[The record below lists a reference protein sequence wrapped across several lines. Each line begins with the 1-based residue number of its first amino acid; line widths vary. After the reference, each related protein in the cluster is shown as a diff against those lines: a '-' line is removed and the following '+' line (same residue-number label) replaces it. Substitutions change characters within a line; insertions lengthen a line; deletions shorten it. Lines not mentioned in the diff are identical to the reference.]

1 MLTLDS
7 LTNSPTQFNAIT
19 GVNQQ
24 EFMILLYH
32 FAPVV
37 EEYYRYHDLKGVARK
52 SVRYDERRDNSLPG
66 SVNKLLF
73 ILSYIKENPNQ
84 AYQGAMFGMSQGKV
98 SLWVR
103 QLSTLLEETLRRMKK
118 LPQRSADQLYYMLNK
133 CLAMALLMDVAERRI
148 GRSTDYQVQKDHY
161 SNKKG
166 THTLKNLVIT
176 TLSQEVLYLGETF
189 EGRVHDKKMY
199 DQAELKFPEQDQ
211 SLWADLGFLGIE
223 AEHVAVI
230 LPEKKPKGK
239 ELTNYQKE
247 LNGLIASIRVT
258 IEHAIAGI
266 KRVKIIR
273 NQIRLHGWQVR
284 DRMMAIAC
292 GLHNIRCQRWAA

>member
-7 LTNSPTQFNAIT
+7 LTDSPTQFNAIT
-19 GVNQQ
+19 GLNQQ

-37 EEYYRYHDLKGVARK
+37 EEYYRYHDLKGQTRK
-52 SVRYDERRDNSLPG
+52 SECYTERGDNSLPG
-66 SVNKLLF
+66 SANKLLF
-73 ILSYIKENPNQ
+73 MLSYMKENPNQ
-84 AYQGAMFGMSQGKV
+84 AYHGALFGMSQGKV

-103 QLSTLLEETLRRMKK
+103 QLSALLEDALRRMKK
-118 LPQRSADQLYYMLNK
+118 LPQRTANQLYYLLNSF
-133 CLAMALLMDVAERRI
+133 LEMALLMDVAERRI
-148 GRSTDYQVQKDHY
+148 GRSVDYQVQKEHY
-161 SNKKG
+161 SRKKS
-166 THTLKNLVIT
+166 THTLKNLVVT
-176 TLSQEVLYLGETF
+176 TLTQEVLYLGETF
-189 EGRVHDKKMY
+189 EGRVHDKTMY
-199 DQAELKFPEQDQ
+199 DRAELTFPEQDHC
-211 SLWADLGFLGIE
+211 LWADLGFLGIE
-223 AEHVAVI
+223 AENTAVI
-230 LPEKKPKGK
+230 LPEKKPKGQ

-258 IEHAIAGI
+258 VEHAIAGI

>member
-19 GVNQQ
+19 GLNQQ

-32 FAPVV
+32 FAPIV
-37 EEYYRYHDLKGVARK
+37 EDYYRHHDLKGEARK
-52 SVRYDERRDNSLPG
+52 SVRYTERSDNSLPG

-73 ILSYIKENPNQ
+73 ILSYLKENPNQ
-84 AYQGAMFGMSQGKV
+84 AYHGAMFGMSQGKV
-98 SLWVR
+98 SLWVS
-103 QLSTLLEETLRRMKK
+103 QLSTLLEKALERMGK
-118 LPQRSADQLYYMLNK
+118 LPKRTSDQLYYLLNSYFE
-133 CLAMALLMDVAERRI
+133 MALFMDVAERRI
-148 GRSTDYQVQKDHY
+148 GCSADYQVQKEHY
-161 SNKKG
+161 SRKKG

-176 TLSQEVLYLGETF
+176 DSGKEVLYLGSTA
-189 EGRVHDKKMY
+189 EGRMHDKAIY
-199 DQAELKFPEQDQ
+199 DQAELKFPQQ
-211 SLWADLGFLGIE
+211 GHCVWADLGFLGIR
-223 AEHVAVI
+223 AENAAVI

-239 ELTNYQKE
+239 GLTNYQKE

-258 IEHAIAGI
+258 VEHTIAGI

-273 NQIRLHGWQVR
+273 NQIRLHSWQAR

>member
-1 MLTLDS
+1 MLTIDS

-19 GVNQQ
+19 GLNPK
-24 EFMILLYH
+24 EFMILLYY
-32 FAPVV
+32 FAPLV
-37 EEYYRYHDLKGVARK
+37 EEYYYYHDLKGQERK
-52 SVRYDERRDNSLPG
+52 LVRYQERGDNSLPG
-66 SVNKLLF
+66 SANKLLF
-73 ILSYIKENPNQ
+73 ILSYMKENPNQ
-84 AYQGAMFGMSQGKV
+84 AYHGAMFGMSQGKV

-103 QLSTLLEETLRRMKK
+103 QLAVLLEEALRRMGK
-118 LPQRSADQLYYMLNK
+118 LPQRSADQLYYFLTK
-133 CLAMALLMDVAERRI
+133 CLAVALLMDVAERRI
-148 GRSTDYQVQKDHY
+148 GRSIDYQVQKEHY
-161 SNKKG
+161 STKKS
-166 THTLKNLVIT
+166 THTLKNLLIT
-176 TLSQEVLYLGETF
+176 NLSQEVLYLGETF
-189 EGRVHDKKMY
+189 EGRVHDKKLY
-199 DQAELKFPEQDQ
+199 DQAELMFPEQDYC
-211 SLWADLGFLGIE
+211 LWADLGFLGIQ
-223 AEHVAVI
+223 AEHIAVI

-258 IEHAIAGI
+258 VEHAIAGI

>member
-7 LTNSPTQFNAIT
+7 LTNNPSQFNAIT
-19 GVNQQ
+19 GLTPK

-32 FAPVV
+32 FAPLA
-37 EEYYRYHDLKGVARK
+37 EKYYRHHDLKGAPRK
-52 SVRYDERRDNSLPG
+52 SICYTERSNNSLPG
-66 SVNKLLF
+66 PANKLLF
-73 ILSYIKENPNQ
+73 ILSYMKENPNQ
-84 AYQGAMFGMSQGKV
+84 AYHGAMFGMSQSKV

-103 QLSTLLEETLRRMKK
+103 QLSILLEEALRRMRK
-118 LPQRSADQLYYMLNK
+118 LPQRSADQLYYLLNK
-133 CLAMALLMDVAERRI
+133 CLTTALLMDVAERKI
-148 GRSTDYQVQKDHY
+148 GRSIDYQVQKEHY
-161 SNKKG
+161 SRKKG
-166 THTLKNLVIT
+166 THTLKNLVMT
-176 TLSQEVLYLGETF
+176 TLTQEVLYLGETF

-199 DQAELKFPEQDQ
+199 DQAALKFPEQDQ

-223 AEHVAVI
+223 AENAVII

-284 DRMMAIAC
+284 DRMMVIAC